1 MLQYALFLVTV
12 LRSAPLA
19 VLLPG
24 LDGHWLS
31 RLTQTFTG

>member
-1 MLQYALFLVTV
+1 MLQYALFFVTV

-19 VLLPG
+19 VLFPG

-31 RLTQTFTG
+31 RLGQLFTG

>member
-12 LRSAPLA
+12 LRSAPLP
-19 VLLPG
+19 VLFPA

-31 RLTQTFTG
+31 RLGQLFSG

>member
-19 VLLPG
+19 VLFPG

-31 RLTQTFTG
+31 RLVQVITG